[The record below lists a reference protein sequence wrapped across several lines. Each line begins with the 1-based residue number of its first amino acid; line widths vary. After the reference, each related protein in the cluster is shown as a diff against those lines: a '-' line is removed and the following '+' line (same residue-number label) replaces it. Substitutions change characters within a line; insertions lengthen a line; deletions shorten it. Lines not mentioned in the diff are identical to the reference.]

1 MVALRECG
9 QICNKHPYPSAQER
23 RPPHPRRSQ
32 AAEHDRNEEK
42 KTRPGETP
50 AEAAGER
57 EPLKLPLLGEQL

>member
-1 MVALRECG
+1 MALREYG

-23 RPPHPRRSQ
+23 QPPHPGRSQ
-32 AAEHDRNEEK
+32 AAEHDMDEGE